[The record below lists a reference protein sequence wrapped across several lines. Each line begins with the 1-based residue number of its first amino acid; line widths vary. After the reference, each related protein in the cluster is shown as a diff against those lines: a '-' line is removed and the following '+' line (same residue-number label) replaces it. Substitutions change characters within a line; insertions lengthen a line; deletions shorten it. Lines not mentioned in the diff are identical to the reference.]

1 MPLYILRR
9 IKSINPIMNTP
20 IRIVST
26 LVLVLCIVSC
36 KKDKDSNSNKT
47 RLSKMLQWSTGSP
60 SKGIVTYQF
69 IYDDQKR
76 VVEIAT
82 LSGDSVNK
90 EIRSAKIRSLKF
102 LYNGNEQSPYKT
114 IGAFPYSS
122 NPTAEIYH
130 KYNSNGSLV
139 QDSTPAPSSSSSIN
153 LRNYSYNSVRIIVN
167 SEVRDN
173 WGSYVQ
179 SRDSFRVA
187 NNNLTEAYV
196 GSLTSAYKV
205 TYDDKTNPLS
215 KLNIAPVFQVTSN
228 IGFPSYLA
236 PGSCKNNIM
245 EYTSGYINSPGQYT
259 PNNIYYFTYFY
270 NGNNLPEECR
280 YSGGGGNYTV
290 RYEYID

>member
-1 MPLYILRR
+1 
-9 IKSINPIMNTP
+9 MNTP

-36 KKDKDSNSNKT
+36 KKDKDSDSNKT

-102 LYNGNEQSPYKT
+102 FYNGNEQKPFKT
-114 IGAFPYSS
+114 IGALPYST
-122 NPTAEIYH
+122 NPAAEIYH
-130 KYNSNGSLV
+130 KYNSSGSLI
-139 QDSTPAPSSSSSIN
+139 QDSTPAVPSSSTIY
-153 LRNYSYNSVRIIVN
+153 LRNYSYNSVRIIVSN
-167 SEVRDN
+167 EAKDS
-173 WGSYVQ
+173 WGSYVM
-179 SRDSFRVA
+179 SRDSIRMV

-196 GSLTSAYKV
+196 NSLSSAYKL
-205 TYDDKTNPLS
+205 TYDDRTNPLS
-215 KLNIAPVFQVTSN
+215 TLNIAPLFQTTSV
-228 IGFPSYLA
+228 IGFPAYLA

-245 EYTSGYINSPGQYT
+245 EYASGYISSPGQFT

-270 NGNNLPEECR
+270 QGNNLPQECR
-280 YSGGGGNYTV
+280 YSGTGNNYTV
-290 RYEYID
+290 KFEYID